1 MKDDVLFVDVC
12 YKKSLDWL
20 FPDVY
25 HISFIWANISTG
37 PQKSCTN
44 TNIRVL
50 YHGLVFSVKLQLRN
64 SVVKNLCFLRPK
76 VVLY

>member
-25 HISFIWANISTG
+25 HISFIWANISAG
-37 PQKSCTN
+37 PQKSYTN

-50 YHGLVFSVKLQLRN
+50 LSKHSMA
-64 SVVKNLCFLRPK
+64 
-76 VVLY
+76 